1 MAYYPVDRPADMA
14 VHGLQ
19 NARPGL
25 HAVGEYQ
32 VAGRPFLKT
41 VLPASFTANGR
52 IMENSN
58 AILADAGDECKVAFP
73 AVTSRLIITNNTN
86 QPIAVYFCSLT
97 VTVKDSDPAT
107 SGVKVNSNFYVL
119 PKKAAD
125 APLPTLDIKVKCRYV
140 YVAGYNTTAPG
151 TGNVSIAAELTGICE
166 AYDTDTDNIEGISG

>member
-1 MAYYPVDRPADMA
+1 MGYYPADNSNIA
-14 VHGLQ
+14 VHGLN

-41 VLPASFTANGR
+41 ILHSDFTANGR

-58 AILADAGDECKVAFP
+58 AKLADAADEVKVSFP

-86 QPIAVYFCSLT
+86 RAIAVYFCSLT
-97 VTVKDSDPAT
+97 IADGETNN

-119 PKKAAD
+119 PTKAAN
-125 APLPTLDIKVKCRYV
+125 APLPTLDIKVKSRYV
-140 YVAGYNTTAPG
+140 YIAGYNEAAPG
-151 TGNVSIAAELTGICE
+151 SGNVSIAAELTGISE
-166 AYDTDTDNIEGISG
+166 AYDTDADNIEGISG

>member
-1 MAYYPVDRPADMA
+1 MGYYPADNSNIA
-14 VHGLQ
+14 VHGLN

-41 VLPASFTANGR
+41 VLPASFTDNGR
-52 IMENSN
+52 IMENSD
-58 AILADAGDECKVAFP
+58 AKLADAADEVKVSFP

-86 QPIAVYFCSLT
+86 RAIAVYFCSLA
-97 VTVKDSDPAT
+97 VADADDADN

-119 PKKAAD
+119 PTKAAN
-125 APLPTLDIKVKCRYV
+125 APLPTLDIKVKSRYV
-140 YVAGYNTTAPG
+140 YVAGYNEARPT
-151 TGNVSIAAELTGICE
+151 TGNVSIAAELTGIGE

>member
-1 MAYYPVDRPADMA
+1 MAYRPADRAEIA

-41 VLPASFTANGR
+41 ILPASFTANGR
-52 IMENSN
+52 IMEASN
-58 AILADAGDECKVAFP
+58 AKLAEASDEIKVSFP

-97 VTVKDSDPAT
+97 IADGETNN

-140 YVAGYNTTAPG
+140 YVAGYNDTAPAQ
-151 TGNVSIAAELTGICE
+151 GNVSIAAELTGICE
-166 AYDTDTDNIEGISG
+166 NYDTDTDNIEGISG